1 VIIYTVLALLSS
13 LLYSVSAVLCKYGL
27 QHNVDVRSLSIRNLF
42 LFLIKNKY
50 WILGVILGGIANI
63 SIIQIQSQL
72 DISIVYSILNVSY
85 IFVLVLGHYFLRER
99 LNRNQWLGVITA
111 IVGTMMILAVRDT
124 VTGSETDV
132 NGLFSLTLFSA
143 GVVVCLMA
151 VSAKMKSMNYEML
164 YALCAGVCFGCVET
178 YLKATTNLVASEI
191 GYFSIFSL
199 NSVIAFVSLWP
210 FFVMFVYGAVGWVFL
225 QITYSHGNVSITIPM
240 IAVTQRIVSMSSGYY
255 IFGEYFTF
263 LKVLG
268 IVTIL
273 LGVFILI
280 FSTLKTDQ
288 KVMA

>member
-1 VIIYTVLALLSS
+1 MIIYTVLALLSS
-13 LLYSVSAVLCKYGL
+13 FLYSVSAILCKYGL
-27 QHNVDVRSLSIRNLF
+27 QHNVDVRSLSILNLF

-50 WILGVILGGIANI
+50 WILGVILGGVANI

-85 IFVLVLGHYFLRER
+85 IFVLVLGHYFLHER

-111 IVGTMMILAVRDT
+111 IVGTMMILAIKDT

-132 NGLFSLTLFSA
+132 DGLFSLTVFSV
-143 GVVVCLMA
+143 GVVACLMV
-151 VSAKMKSMNYEML
+151 VSAKMKSMNYEMI

-199 NSVIAFVSLWP
+199 NSVIEFVSLWP

>member
-1 VIIYTVLALLSS
+1 MIIYTILALLSS
-13 LLYSVSAVLCKYGL
+13 FLYSVSAILCKYGL
-27 QHNVDVRSLSIRNLF
+27 QHNVDVRSLAIRNLF
-42 LFLIKNKY
+42 LFLIKNKF
-50 WILGVILGGIANI
+50 WILGVILGGVANI
-63 SIIQIQSQL
+63 TIIQIQSQL

-85 IFVLVLGHYFLRER
+85 IFVLVLGHYFLHER

-111 IVGTMMILAVRDT
+111 IVGTAMILAVKDT
-124 VTGSETDV
+124 VTGSETDSE
-132 NGLFSLTLFSA
+132 GLFSLTVFSV
-143 GVVVCLMA
+143 GVVTCLMA
-151 VSAKMKSMNYEML
+151 ASAKMKSMNYEML

-178 YLKATTNLVASEI
+178 YLKATTNLVANEI

-199 NSVIAFVSLWP
+199 NSVIEFVSLWP

-255 IFGEYFTF
+255 IFGEHFTF
-263 LKVLG
+263 LKILG

-280 FSTLKTDQ
+280 FSTLKTNQ

>member
-1 VIIYTVLALLSS
+1 M
-13 LLYSVSAVLCKYGL
+13 
-27 QHNVDVRSLSIRNLF
+27 
-42 LFLIKNKY
+42 
-50 WILGVILGGIANI
+50 GVILGGVANVA
-63 SIIQIQSQL
+63 IIQIQSRL

-85 IFVLVLGHYFLRER
+85 IFVLVLGHYFLHER

-111 IVGTMMILAVRDT
+111 IIGTMMILAIKDT
-124 VTGSETDV
+124 VTGSDTDI
-132 NGLFSLTLFSA
+132 NRLFSLTVFSI
-143 GVVVCLMA
+143 GVVGCLIA

-164 YALCAGVCFGCVET
+164 YALCAGVCFGCVEI
-178 YLKATTNLVASEI
+178 YLKATTNLVTSEI

-199 NSVIAFVSLWP
+199 NSVIEFVSLWP

-225 QITYSHGNVSITIPM
+225 QITYSHGSVSITIPM

-263 LKVLG
+263 LRVLG